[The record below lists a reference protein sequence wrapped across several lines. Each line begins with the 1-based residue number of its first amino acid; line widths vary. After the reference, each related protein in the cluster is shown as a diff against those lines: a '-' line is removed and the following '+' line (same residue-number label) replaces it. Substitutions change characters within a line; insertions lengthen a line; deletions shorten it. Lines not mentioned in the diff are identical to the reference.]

1 MRIDELLRASGGPVF
16 SFEFGPPRTPEAELA
31 LWQAVEELRALD
43 PAFVSVTWG
52 AGGST
57 RGATLETVRRMH
69 ELHGLEAMPHLTCT
83 GSTRAELRALVRAI
97 AADGIDNLLAL
108 RGDPPRHGPDVRE
121 LSGAA
126 ELAALAAAEAGL
138 CVVGACYPE
147 SDELDY
153 VRAKVDAGVSVLITQ
168 LFFDNAQ
175 YLRFVDRLRAAGIDV
190 PVLPGIVPVTNAGQL
205 QRMASMC
212 GASIPPA
219 LERELGLRA
228 DDPRAVADF
237 GVAYA
242 TAQCAQLLAAGAPG
256 IHLFTLNRSPA
267 TRAIVSALGC
277 GPDQAAWRGAKS
289 SAPIRS
295 RSSAAPRQAASAS
308 MLSVTDRS

>member
-1 MRIDELLRASGGPVF
+1 MRIDERLRTGGGPVF

-57 RGATLETVRRMH
+57 RGPTLETVRRMH
-69 ELHGLEAMPHLTCT
+69 ELHGLEAMPHLTGI
-83 GSTRAELRALVRAI
+83 GSSRAELRELVRSI
-97 AADGIDNLLAL
+97 AADGIHNLLVL
-108 RGDPPRHGPDVRE
+108 RGDGEPGE
-121 LSGAA
+121 IASGAD
-126 ELAALAAAEAGL
+126 LAALARAESDL
-138 CVVGACYPE
+138 CLVGGAYPE

-168 LFFDNAQ
+168 LFFDNAD
-175 YLRFVDRLRAAGIDV
+175 YLRFVDRLRAARIDV
-190 PVLPGIVPVTNAGQL
+190 PVLPGIIPITAIGQVRRL
-205 QRMASMC
+205 VSLCRAT
-212 GASIPPA
+212 IPPA

-242 TAQCAQLLAAGAPG
+242 TAQAAALLDHGAPG
-256 IHLFTLNRSPA
+256 IHLYTLNRSPA
-267 TRAIVSALGC
+267 TRAIVSALY
-277 GPDQAAWRGAKS
+277 AARRGRGAKS

-295 RSSAAPRQAASAS
+295 CSSAAASDAASAS
-308 MLSVTDRS
+308 MLSVTERS

>member
-1 MRIDELLRASGGPVF
+1 MRIDDLLRGGPVF

-31 LWQAVEELRALD
+31 LWGAVEELRALD

-69 ELHGLEAMPHLTCT
+69 ELHGLEAMPHLTGV
-83 GSTRAELRALVRAI
+83 GSSSAELRTLVRGI
-97 AADGIDNLLAL
+97 EADGIDNLLVL
-108 RGDPPRHGPDVRE
+108 RGDGE
-121 LSGAA
+121 AGEIGSGA
-126 ELAALAAAEAGL
+126 ELAALARNAAPGL
-138 CVVGACYPE
+138 CLVGGCYPE

-153 VRAKVDAGVSVLITQ
+153 VRAKVDAGVTVLITQ
-168 LFFDNAQ
+168 LFFDNAH
-175 YLRFVDRLRAAGIDV
+175 YFRFVDRLRRAGIDV
-190 PVLPGIVPVTNAGQL
+190 PVLPGIIPITHAGQL
-205 QRMASMC
+205 ARMVSLC

-242 TAQCAQLLAAGAPG
+242 TAQSFELLAGGAPG
-256 IHLFTLNRSPA
+256 VHLYTLNRSPA
-267 TRAIVSALGC
+267 TRAIVSALR
-277 GPDQAAWRGAKS
+277 AGAR
-289 SAPIRS
+289 AN
-295 RSSAAPRQAASAS
+295 
-308 MLSVTDRS
+308 VNTGH